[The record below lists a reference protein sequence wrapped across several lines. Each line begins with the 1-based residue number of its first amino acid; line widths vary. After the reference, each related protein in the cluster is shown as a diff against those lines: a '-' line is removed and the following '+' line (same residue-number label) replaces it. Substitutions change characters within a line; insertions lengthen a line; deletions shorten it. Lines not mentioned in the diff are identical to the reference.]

1 MADAGISQADVYD
14 EEFFNNLQ
22 LSKTLIQRIR
32 RKRDKEICKKWIQKL
47 CNLKSDD
54 VVVKKNRN
62 AFFKYMLNM
71 LHKQAEKDE
80 SSPQFDSGDKK
91 QDDTLLFTSKWSRD
105 NRTYIACKPL
115 PGQGAMVYMAVSSDP
130 SLGWDHP

>member
-22 LSKTLIQRIR
+22 LSKTLVRRMR
-32 RKRDKEICKKWIQKL
+32 RKKDKQICKKWIQKL

-80 SSPQFDSGDKK
+80 SSPQFDNGDKK